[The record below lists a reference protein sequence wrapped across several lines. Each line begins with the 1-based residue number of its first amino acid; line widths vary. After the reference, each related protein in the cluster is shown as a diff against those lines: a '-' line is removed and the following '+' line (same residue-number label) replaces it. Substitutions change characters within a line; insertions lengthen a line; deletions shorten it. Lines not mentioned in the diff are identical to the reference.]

1 MRLNLKAVLFD
12 LDDTLLEN
20 DMAQFGP
27 VFYELFARRFT
38 PVIEPE
44 RLIAAL
50 STTLQAVLQHDDP
63 DITNE
68 ERFWREF
75 PTLARLPIE
84 ILRQLVDRFY
94 AEDFQQLQYLVRVRP
109 EAQQI
114 VGSAKDRGLNIVLAT
129 NPMFPLTAILQ
140 RLEWASLRASDFTHI
155 TSLENSH
162 ACKPHARYFT
172 EVLSLIGVEPREA
185 LMIGDDWRLDIA
197 PAMALS
203 LHTYWLNERGCQPPA
218 HVPRPEASG
227 TWNEF
232 VDWWQAVELAG

>member
-1 MRLNLKAVLFD
+1 MRLNLNAVLFD

-94 AEDFQQLQYLVRVRP
+94 AEDFQQLQYLVRARP

-114 VGSAKDRGLNIVLAT
+114 VRLAKDRGLKIVLAT

-140 RLEWASLRASDFTHI
+140 RLEWANLPASDFTHI
-155 TSLENSH
+155 TTLENSH

-172 EVLSLIGVEPREA
+172 EVLHLIGVEPREA

-197 PAMALS
+197 PAIALG
-203 LHTYWLNERGCQPPA
+203 LHTYWLNKRGRQPPA
-218 HVPRPEASG
+218 QAPQPEACG
-227 TWNEF
+227 TWHEF
-232 VDWWQAVELAG
+232 VDWWQSVELPG

>member
-1 MRLNLKAVLFD
+1 VRLNLKAVLFD

-27 VFYELFARRFT
+27 VFYELFARRFA

-50 STTLQAVLQHDDP
+50 SSALQAVLQHDDP
-63 DITNE
+63 NITNE

-94 AEDFQQLQYLVRVRP
+94 AEDFQQLQYLVRARP
-109 EAQQI
+109 EAHPI
-114 VGSAKDRGLNIVLAT
+114 VRLAGDRGLRIVLAT
-129 NPMFPLTAILQ
+129 NPMFPSTAILQ
-140 RLEWASLRASDFTHI
+140 RLEWAGLHASDFTRI
-155 TSLENSH
+155 TTLENSH
-162 ACKPHARYFT
+162 ACKPRARYFT
-172 EVLSLIGVEPREA
+172 EVLHLIGVEPREA

-197 PAMALS
+197 PAIALD
-203 LHTYWLNERGCQPPA
+203 LHAYWLNERGRQQPA
-218 HVPRPEASG
+218 QAPRPDAFG
-227 TWNEF
+227 AWHEF
-232 VDWWQAVELAG
+232 VDWWQAIESLS

>member
-1 MRLNLKAVLFD
+1 VRLNLKAVLFD

-20 DMAQFGP
+20 DMARFGP
-27 VFYELFARRFT
+27 VFYELFARRFA

-50 STTLQAVLQHDDP
+50 SSALQAVLQHDDP
-63 DITNE
+63 NITNE

-94 AEDFQQLQYLVRVRP
+94 AEDFQQLRYLVRARP
-109 EAQQI
+109 EAYPI
-114 VGSAKDRGLNIVLAT
+114 VRSAGDRGLRIVLAT
-129 NPMFPLTAILQ
+129 NPMFPATAIDQ
-140 RLEWASLRASDFTHI
+140 RLEWAGLRASDFTHI
-155 TSLENSH
+155 TTLENSH

-172 EVLSLIGVEPREA
+172 EVLRLIGVKPHEA

-197 PAMALS
+197 PAIALS
-203 LHTYWLNERGCQPPA
+203 LRTYWINRRRHPLPSDG
-218 HVPRPEASG
+218 PRPDAWG
-227 TWNEF
+227 TWQDF
-232 VDWWQAVELAG
+232 VAWWRDMK